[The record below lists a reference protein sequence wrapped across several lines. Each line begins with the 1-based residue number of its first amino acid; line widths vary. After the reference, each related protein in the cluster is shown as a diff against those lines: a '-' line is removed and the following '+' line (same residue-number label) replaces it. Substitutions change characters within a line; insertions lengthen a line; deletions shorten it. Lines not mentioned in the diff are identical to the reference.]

1 MTQMQVALLALA
13 CGGATALSIAGPAAA
28 AAATKPMEYAKL
40 GDSDLTCSKV
50 CLGTM
55 TWGEQNSLEEGVAQL
70 DRAFDGYGINL

>member
-1 MTQMQVALLALA
+1 MTQQTLAALLALA
-13 CGGATALSIAGPAAA
+13 CGATALSIAGPT